1 MVTKRASPRVV
12 VMDNDDESSSPIPPT
27 KRLSD
32 SDSSDSSS
40 ESSSESN
47 SSASSDYE
55 CLSSLNNNHDRP
67 NRRNLRLKKFTRVIS
82 HGVAAKFQRVKFPR
96 RYRKKETFD
105 EAKADAFL
113 NNRVMTPMQERF
125 NAITMIPGMIYC
137 VYFIL
142 AGCWITLA
150 SREDEQRLEEVGEHT
165 EHNSDWTAEQDV
177 TSGGGG
183 LFGNNNNNTDE
194 QGWWDSFGCIQ
205 SSLFPYLTA
214 LPPLPVIAA
223 AVGILIHAPVSIM
236 YHWVYAASGIGVK
249 HWSRRLDHA
258 FIHVASAF
266 ASYATSGRLDF
277 FLVNVA
283 FNMDCA
289 YRQFE
294 SKVRP
299 KRNLNRIASSV
310 LLYLL
315 PVLVY
320 KQYLLFAQFFVM
332 FATCGWLF
340 VKYPLG
346 GWSHGVFHLVLSF
359 LPYLI
364 MQVAT
369 RLESSQPQIE
379 LALKCAA
386 VTRG

>member
-1 MVTKRASPRVV
+1 MVARRASPRVV
-12 VMDNDDESSSPIPPT
+12 VMDNDDDESPSPIPPT

-40 ESSSESN
+40 ESSSESS

-55 CLSSLNNNHDRP
+55 CLSSSSLNNNHDHP

-113 NNRVMTPMQERF
+113 NNRIMTPMQERF

-142 AGCWITLA
+142 AGCWITLIP
-150 SREDEQRLEEVGEHT
+150 REDEQRLEEGGEHT
-165 EHNSDWTAEQDV
+165 ADHDV
-177 TSGGGG
+177 TSDGGGM
-183 LFGNNNNNTDE
+183 FGNHDNNNTDE

-258 FIHVASAF
+258 FIHVASAC

-369 RLESSQPQIE
+369 KLESSQPQIE
-379 LALKCAA
+379 LALKCAV
-386 VTRG
+386 VT